1 MGQYIFIL
9 ARNLKS
15 ILLIPPE
22 EKKRKTIKRNK
33 HIFKE
38 VKDTLFKAT

>member
-15 ILLIPPE
+15 ILLIPSE
-22 EKKRKTIKRNK
+22 EKNWKTIKRNRR
-33 HIFKE
+33 IFKE
-38 VKDTLFKAT
+38 GKDTLFKAT